1 MLSFKIKTSNLQK
14 SSRYLCLFTT
24 RVVYT
29 TRMENVSKLQG
40 NHVHDG
46 YVQPIVVYIIL
57 SDNTGLN
64 DKLQP
69 AASLWAIGGFV

>member
-1 MLSFKIKTSNLQK
+1 M
-14 SSRYLCLFTT
+14 FTT

-29 TRMENVSKLQG
+29 TRMANVRKLQE
-40 NHVHDG
+40 NHVHDY
-46 YVQPIVVYIIL
+46 YVPPIVVYIIL
-57 SDNTGLN
+57 SDNTGLD